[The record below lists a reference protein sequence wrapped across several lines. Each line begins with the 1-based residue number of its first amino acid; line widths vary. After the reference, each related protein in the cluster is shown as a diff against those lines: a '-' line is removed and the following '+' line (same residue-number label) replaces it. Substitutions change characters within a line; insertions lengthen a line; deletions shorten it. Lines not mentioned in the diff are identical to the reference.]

1 MQQRSVLAGV
11 ALAIDEF
18 FMELFLEFLTQQ
30 WQLASALLVCVLL
43 LAFHESRRGGQ
54 KVTSNQLV
62 AMVNGQQA
70 AVVDLR
76 EPAEFRKGHIV
87 DAINIPAA
95 KVTERWAELEALR
108 EKPLILVCKLG
119 QHSSA
124 VGKQLIAKGFDKVH
138 RLGGGISEWQ
148 ASQLPV
154 VKD

>member
-1 MQQRSVLAGV
+1 
-11 ALAIDEF
+11 
-18 FMELFLEFLTQQ
+18 MELYLEFLTQQ
-30 WQLASALLVCVLL
+30 WQLAAALLVCVML

-54 KVTSNQLV
+54 KITTNQLV
-62 AMVNGQQA
+62 AMVNRQQA

-87 DAINIPAA
+87 DAINIPST

-124 VGKQLIAKGFDKVH
+124 VGKQLIAKGFDKVF